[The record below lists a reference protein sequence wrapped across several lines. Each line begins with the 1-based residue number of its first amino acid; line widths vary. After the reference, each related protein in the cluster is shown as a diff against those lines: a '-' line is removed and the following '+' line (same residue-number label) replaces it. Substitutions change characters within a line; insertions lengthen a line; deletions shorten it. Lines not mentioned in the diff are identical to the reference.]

1 MSQSK
6 VREVALTLA
15 EQAKVEWVNNPQT
28 QELLVWLRQVVKD
41 TQAAWANEVYVGGSI
56 EQGALMNA
64 KALGGIEQIN
74 DTLEYIT
81 GERHDFGKHE
91 RD

>member
-1 MSQSK
+1 
-6 VREVALTLA
+6 
-15 EQAKVEWVNNPQT
+15 
-28 QELLVWLRQVVKD
+28 VKD